1 MSIIVKG
8 KSTQVKGKSTQVS
21 PKVVTDGLVFYT
33 DPFNFKSRSRS
44 LPLTGGTIIDLT
56 SSYNFDGTFT
66 DEPEVS
72 NDYKYISFDGTDDY
86 ILFPFSSA
94 ESIQLQQPFY
104 RYKPKTFTF
113 SAWVK
118 SGTTGGGGVMF
129 FGGGNDFFLK
139 IPALTAT
146 TYTPGTYTSV
156 IGENWS
162 ATTPTQSSR
171 NLTSFE
177 VTVGSGGTITKA
189 VAESTL
195 AVGGGSLPNNEL
207 VIVKLSGDT
216 IGGSTPA
223 DDAYLLWRA
232 GTSSQMRWGFGI
244 GDNYGMTIGDSID
257 RGTFT
262 TDRVSNEPQE
272 WNLITITDVG
282 ELVTDNLSCYVNGEL
297 VNQDTSTFLNGSQM
311 NPGTINAGQI
321 NIGRGGASTF
331 ATFLNGSLGPCMM
344 YDKALSQNEILRNYE
359 TLKNRFGP
367 IKKLNFNRKSILLD
381 GTDDRIECS
390 SLTAYDNSDF
400 SVSIWV
406 KKTTSGLEYVISN
419 SSASVKAGFD
429 IIINSLNVNFQRR
442 TTTKQAAT
450 GYINIGFT
458 YNTWHNLIGT
468 YNDTTGDLKLYLDGV
483 LKNTSSASS
492 DVNTASVDL
501 RIGCST
507 SNSLFF
513 QGGIDEVSLFNT
525 ELSQIDI
532 TSIYNSGTPTDLTS
546 YSPLGWWRMG
556 DGDTAPTI
564 TDNGSGGNNGTMT
577 NFSTFSI
584 DVPT

>member
-1 MSIIVKG
+1 
-8 KSTQVKGKSTQVS
+8 
-21 PKVVTDGLVFYT
+21 
-33 DPFNFKSRSRS
+33 
-44 LPLTGGTIIDLT
+44 
-56 SSYNFDGTFT
+56 
-66 DEPEVS
+66 
-72 NDYKYISFDGTDDY
+72 
-86 ILFPFSSA
+86 
-94 ESIQLQQPFY
+94 
-104 RYKPKTFTF
+104 
-113 SAWVK
+113 
-118 SGTTGGGGVMF
+118 
-129 FGGGNDFFLK
+129 
-139 IPALTAT
+139 
-146 TYTPGTYTSV
+146 
-156 IGENWS
+156 
-162 ATTPTQSSR
+162 
-171 NLTSFE
+171 
-177 VTVGSGGTITKA
+177 
-189 VAESTL
+189 
-195 AVGGGSLPNNEL
+195 
-207 VIVKLSGDT
+207 
-216 IGGSTPA
+216 
-223 DDAYLLWRA
+223 
-232 GTSSQMRWGFGI
+232 
-244 GDNYGMTIGDSID
+244 
-257 RGTFT
+257 
-262 TDRVSNEPQE
+262 
-272 WNLITITDVG
+272 
-282 ELVTDNLSCYVNGEL
+282 
-297 VNQDTSTFLNGSQM
+297 M

-419 SSASVKAGFD
+419 SSASAKAGFD
-429 IIINSLNVNFQRR
+429 IVINSLNVNFQRR